1 MIADAITSYL
11 ILYWLF
17 VERKHRRSQNNA
29 ITSGKPGKLEKQ
41 ISQKQFVILAF
52 TSIATQLIWIALY
65 CLWFKI
71 IKTPDAHLFENEM
84 AISILLLQR
93 SGIAGLPT
101 CIAGLL
107 ALWFMRFY
115 KK

>member
-1 MIADAITSYL
+1 MRVFFVIVIATVIADAITSYL

-52 TSIATQLIWIALY
+52 TSIG
-65 CLWFKI
+65 
-71 IKTPDAHLFENEM
+71 PN
-84 AISILLLQR
+84 
-93 SGIAGLPT
+93 
-101 CIAGLL
+101 
-107 ALWFMRFY
+107 
-115 KK
+115 